1 MADRRI
7 IEHYASGDFVA
18 RLDAA
23 LAAAGLDRPGI
34 APADLTF
41 VDQFHS
47 RGRKATL
54 ELAEA
59 AGLRPGLRVLDLGS
73 GVGGPA
79 RTLAA
84 EFGCSVTGLDLVA
97 DYCRAARRLTG
108 LTGLDDRV
116 RFVCGSALQAPF
128 HDGSFDVLWTQ
139 HAAMNIADKKR
150 LYAECA
156 RLLVPCG
163 RLALNDVVAG
173 LAGPPHFPA
182 PWARDPATSF
192 LATADELRGRLAVAG
207 FQIVSWEDRT
217 ETVADWAKE
226 ALAKQAARA
235 ASGAG
240 EPALGL
246 HLLLGPDF
254 PRMADNFARSLAER
268 RVEVVSAVLE
278 IGCR

>member
-1 MADRRI
+1 VTDRRI
-7 IEHYASGDFVA
+7 IEHYAGADFIA
-18 RLDAA
+18 RLDRA

-34 APADLTF
+34 TPADLVF
-41 VDQFHS
+41 LDQFHS
-47 RGRKATL
+47 RGRPATL

-59 AGLRPGLRVLDLGS
+59 AAVTAGMRVLDLGS
-73 GVGGPA
+73 GIGGPA

-84 EFGCSVTGLDLVA
+84 EFGCTVIGLDLVA
-97 DYCRAARRLTG
+97 DYCRVAARLTR

-116 RFVCGSALQAPF
+116 RFVCGSALATPF
-128 HDGSFDVLWTQ
+128 ADASFDLIWTQ

-150 LYAECA
+150 LYSECA

-173 LAGPPHFPA
+173 LAGPPHFPV

-192 LATADELRGRLAVAG
+192 LATADELRAWLAVVG
-207 FQIVSWEDRT
+207 FQVVSWEDKTPVVANWAR
-217 ETVADWAKE
+217 ET
-226 ALAKQAARA
+226 LAKRA
-235 ASGAG
+235 AEIAAGAHG
-240 EPALGL
+240 PALGL
-246 HLLLGPDF
+246 HLLLGPEF
-254 PRMADNFARSLAER
+254 PRMAENFARSLAER